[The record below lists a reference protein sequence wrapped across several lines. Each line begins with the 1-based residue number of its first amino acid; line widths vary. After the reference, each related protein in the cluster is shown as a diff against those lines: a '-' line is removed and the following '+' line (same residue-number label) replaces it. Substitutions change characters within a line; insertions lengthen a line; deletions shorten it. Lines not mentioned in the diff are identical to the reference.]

1 MSVRGTA
8 ERWSCGSAVC
18 LQESEKEKWLVL
30 TEKSQGDSER
40 SGFILGHCLSVNRY
54 CLLDARK
61 ADFLLGHHVKG
72 NKDRSN
78 LFSVVVGDAIGDSGL
93 RLHFSQGSS
102 GWGLGRGPSF
112 RGGSFC
118 TGARKAER
126 SLSLEFFSI

>member
-8 ERWSCGSAVC
+8 ERWSCRSAVC
-18 LQESEKEKWLVL
+18 LQETEKEKWLVL

-40 SGFILGHCLSVNRY
+40 SGFILGLCLNVNRY

-61 ADFLLGHHVKG
+61 ADFLLGH
-72 NKDRSN
+72 

-112 RGGSFC
+112 RGGWFC

-126 SLSLEFFSI
+126 SLSLELFST